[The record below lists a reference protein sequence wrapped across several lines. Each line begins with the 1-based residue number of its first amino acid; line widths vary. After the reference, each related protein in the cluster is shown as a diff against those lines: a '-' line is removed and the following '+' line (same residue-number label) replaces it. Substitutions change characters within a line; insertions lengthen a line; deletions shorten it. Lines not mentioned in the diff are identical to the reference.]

1 MNDQP
6 NKGNPPRIGL
16 GCGHMSNANEAA
28 RSAGVAAIH
37 AALESGIQHLN
48 TGDFYGA
55 GRSEMVIAEA
65 LKGRNRD
72 DYFVSLKFGALNSL
86 DGSLYGL
93 DVSPHHVKNYLA
105 YSLKRLNL
113 DYIDLYQPARI
124 DLGIPVEETIGA
136 ISELVQAGYVKH
148 IGVSQVDAET
158 LRRAH
163 ATHPIRLVEVEYSLF
178 NRSIEQEILPT
189 ARELG
194 IGVVAFGAAAHGLLA
209 GHWTEERIQRSKG
222 GYIPL
227 FFEENIEK
235 NVALAKKL
243 GEIASQKQMTLSQLA
258 FAWILS
264 KGEDIL
270 PLIGTVSQAHL
281 QEAVQ
286 SLDIHLTEEE
296 IREIEAAIPEQEI
309 AGASFPNM
317 QFKNGKVVRA
327 NEGMSLS

>member
-1 MNDQP
+1 MMNDP
-6 NKGNPPRIGL
+6 KNGLKLTRIGL
-16 GCGHMSNANEAA
+16 GCGHMSNVNEAVKN
-28 RSAGVAAIH
+28 AGIAAIH
-37 AALESGIQHLN
+37 AAFESGVHHLN

-65 LKGRNRD
+65 LKGYKRD
-72 DYFVSLKFGALNSL
+72 DYFISLKFGALNTL

-105 YSLKRLNL
+105 YSLRRLNL

-136 ISELVQAGYVKH
+136 IAELVQAGYVKQ

-163 ATHPIRLVEVEYSLF
+163 ATHPISLVEVEYSLF
-178 NRSIEQEILPT
+178 NRSIEKEILPA

-209 GHWTEERIQRSKG
+209 GHWTDERIQRSKG
-222 GYIPL
+222 GYVPL

-235 NVALAKKL
+235 NVSLAKRL
-243 GEIASQKQMTLSQLA
+243 GEIAARKQMTLSQLA

-264 KGEDIL
+264 KGEDIV
-270 PLIGTVSQAHL
+270 PLIGTVSPAHL
-281 QEAVQ
+281 QEALK
-286 SLDIHLTEEE
+286 SLDHHLTEDE
-296 IREIEAAIPEQEI
+296 IGEIEAAIPEREI

-317 QFKNGKVVRA
+317 QFRNGKPVR
-327 NEGMSLS
+327 G

>member
-1 MNDQP
+1 MIDQQ
-6 NKGNPPRIGL
+6 NGLELSRIGL
-16 GCGHMSNANEAA
+16 GCGHMSNVDEAVK
-28 RSAGVAAIH
+28 SAGIATIH
-37 AALESGIQHLN
+37 AALESGIHHLN

-65 LKGRNRD
+65 LKGRKRD
-72 DYFVSLKFGALNSL
+72 DYFISLKFGALNAL

-124 DLGIPVEETIGA
+124 DLGIPVEETVGA
-136 ISELVQAGYVKH
+136 IADLVKAGYVRQ

-163 ATHPIRLVEVEYSLF
+163 ATHPISWVEVEYSLF
-178 NRSIEQEILPT
+178 NRSIEKNIVPT

-194 IGVVAFGAAAHGLLA
+194 IGVVAFGALAHGLLA
-209 GHWTEERIQRSKG
+209 GQWTDERIQKSKG
-222 GYIPL
+222 GYVPL

-235 NVALAKKL
+235 NVALSQKL
-243 GEIASQKQMTLSQLA
+243 GEIAANKQMTLSQLA
-258 FAWILS
+258 FAWMLS
-264 KGEDIL
+264 KGEDII
-270 PLIGTVSQAHL
+270 PLIGTISPAHL
-281 QEAVQ
+281 QEALQ
-286 SLDIHLTEEE
+286 SLDIQLTEDDV
-296 IREIEAAIPEQEI
+296 REIEDAIPEREI

-317 QFKNGKVVRA
+317 QFRNGKVVRV
-327 NEGMSLS
+327 

>member
-1 MNDQP
+1 MMIDQQ
-6 NKGNPPRIGL
+6 NGLELSRIGL
-16 GCGHMSNANEAA
+16 GCGHMSNVDEAVK
-28 RSAGVAAIH
+28 SAGIATIH
-37 AALESGIQHLN
+37 AALESGIHHLN

-65 LKGRNRD
+65 LKGRKRD
-72 DYFVSLKFGALNSL
+72 DYFISLKFGALNAL

-124 DLGIPVEETIGA
+124 DLGIPVEETVGA
-136 ISELVQAGYVKH
+136 IADLVKAGYVRQ

-163 ATHPIRLVEVEYSLF
+163 ATHPISWVEVEYSLF
-178 NRSIEQEILPT
+178 NRSIEKNIVPT

-194 IGVVAFGAAAHGLLA
+194 IGVVAFGALAHGLLA
-209 GHWTEERIQRSKG
+209 GQWTDERIQKSKG
-222 GYIPL
+222 GYVPL

-235 NVALAKKL
+235 NVALSQKL
-243 GEIASQKQMTLSQLA
+243 GEIAANKQMTLSQLA
-258 FAWILS
+258 FAWMLS
-264 KGEDIL
+264 KGEDII
-270 PLIGTVSQAHL
+270 PLIGTISPAHL
-281 QEAVQ
+281 QEALQ
-286 SLDIHLTEEE
+286 SLDIQLTEDDV
-296 IREIEAAIPEQEI
+296 REIEDAIPEREI

-317 QFKNGKVVRA
+317 QFRNGKVVRV
-327 NEGMSLS
+327 

>member
-1 MNDQP
+1 MMKDQQ
-6 NKGNPPRIGL
+6 NALKLSRIGL
-16 GCGHMSNANEAA
+16 GCGHMSNVNEAVK
-28 RSAGVAAIH
+28 SAGIAAIH
-37 AALESGIQHLN
+37 AAFESGINHLN
-48 TGDFYGA
+48 TADFYGA

-65 LKGRNRD
+65 LKGYKRD
-72 DYFVSLKFGALNSL
+72 QYFISLKFGALNTPG
-86 DGSLYGL
+86 GSLYGL
-93 DVSPHHVKNYLA
+93 DVSPQRVKNYLA

-136 ISELVQAGYVKH
+136 ISELVKAGYVKQ

-163 ATHPIRLVEVEYSLF
+163 AAHPISLVEVEYSLF
-178 NRSIEQEILPT
+178 NRSIEKEILPT

-194 IGVVAFGAAAHGLLA
+194 IGVVAFGAVAHGLLA
-209 GHWTEERIQRSKG
+209 GNWTEERIQKNKG

-227 FFEENIEK
+227 FFEENMEK

-243 GEIASQKQMTLSQLA
+243 GEIAAKKQLTVSQLA
-258 FAWILS
+258 FAWILA
-264 KGEDIL
+264 KGEDII
-270 PLIGTVSQAHL
+270 PLIGTVSPAHL

-286 SLDIHLTEEE
+286 SLGVYLTEDDV
-296 IREIEAAIPEQEI
+296 REIEEAIPEHEI

-317 QFKNGKVVRA
+317 QFRNGKTVG
-327 NEGMSLS
+327 E

>member
-1 MNDQP
+1 MNDP
-6 NKGNPPRIGL
+6 KNGLKLTRIGL
-16 GCGHMSNANEAA
+16 GCGHMSNVDEAVK
-28 RSAGVAAIH
+28 SAGIAAIH
-37 AALESGIQHLN
+37 AAFESGVHHLN

-65 LKGRNRD
+65 LKGYKRD
-72 DYFVSLKFGALNSL
+72 DYFISLKFGALNTL

-105 YSLKRLNL
+105 YSLRRLNL

-136 ISELVQAGYVKH
+136 IAELVQAGYVKQ

-163 ATHPIRLVEVEYSLF
+163 ATHPISLVEVEYSLF
-178 NRSIEQEILPT
+178 NRSIEKEILPA

-209 GHWTEERIQRSKG
+209 GHWTDERIQRSKG
-222 GYIPL
+222 GYVPL

-235 NVALAKKL
+235 NVSLAKRL
-243 GEIASQKQMTLSQLA
+243 GEIAARKQMTLSQLA

-264 KGEDIL
+264 KGEDIV
-270 PLIGTVSQAHL
+270 PLIGTVSPAHL
-281 QEAVQ
+281 QEALK
-286 SLDIHLTEEE
+286 SLDHHLTEDE
-296 IREIEAAIPEQEI
+296 IGEIEAAIPEREI

-317 QFKNGKVVRA
+317 QFRNGKPVR
-327 NEGMSLS
+327 G